1 LAKNSRF
8 RFLWIIVVFLVS
20 MCFLGWWWQGNA
32 RAGKYRDLLS
42 AFYVISIVKVNY
54 YQPVSMV
61 NLMKMYW
68 EKGQISGMLQSLHDP
83 YTRFLDRAQY
93 SELKK
98 DTSGSFAGIGIFFIV
113 KEGELLI
120 SKVVAGSPSEKAGLQ
135 EGDRIIAIQKV
146 SLRKISADAAIA
158 KIRGKIGT
166 PVTLLIVRGEGD
178 KRQELVFQVKRENIT
193 VPTVEMNIKTDPFLG
208 KYAFIKITQFAET
221 TPVDLENDLR
231 KIDKMIDCRA
241 LVLDLRANPGGSLDA
256 AIKVASEFIPENT
269 PIIHV
274 KRRNMPWQVLS
285 SEYFAHRHLPM
296 VVLVNSWS
304 ASASEI
310 VSGALKDQKR
320 AILVGTH
327 TFGKDLIQ
335 EIKELPGGS
344 AMTITI
350 ASYLT
355 SGKVNIHKKGVQPD
369 MVVEIPG
376 ALDRLLKHGDT
387 GLFKKMNELQEA
399 AALKILRERILQ
411 HQNKLAS

>member
-8 RFLWIIVVFLVS
+8 RFLSFAVLLLVS
-20 MCFLGWWWQGNA
+20 FYFLGWWWQSNA
-32 RAGKYRDLLS
+32 RSGRYRDILS
-42 AFYVISIVKVNY
+42 AFYVMSVVKINY

-61 NLMKMYW
+61 DLMKTYW

-83 YTRFLDRAQY
+83 YTRFLDRDQY

-120 SKVVAGSPSEKAGLQ
+120 SKVVEGSPSERAGLQ
-135 EGDRIIAIQKV
+135 EGDRIIAIGEIPV
-146 SLRKISADAAIA
+146 RKMSADVAIA
-158 KIRGKIGT
+158 KIRGQIGT
-166 PVTLLIVRGEGD
+166 SVTLLIARGDGN
-178 KRQELVFQVKRENIT
+178 KRQELVFNVQRDRIT
-193 VPTVEMNIKTDPFLG
+193 VPTVEMDIKQDPLVG
-208 KYAFIKITQFAET
+208 KYAFIKISQFAET

-231 KIDKMIDCRA
+231 KIDKMVDCKA

-256 AIKVASEFIPENT
+256 AIKVASEFIPANT

-285 SEYFAHRHLPM
+285 AEYYAHRHLPM

-335 EIKELPGGS
+335 EVKELPGGT

-376 ALDRLLKHGDT
+376 ALERLLKNGDT
-387 GLFKKMNELQEA
+387 GPFKRMNELQEA
-399 AALKILRERILQ
+399 EALKILRFHILEG
-411 HQNKLAS
+411 QNKLAS